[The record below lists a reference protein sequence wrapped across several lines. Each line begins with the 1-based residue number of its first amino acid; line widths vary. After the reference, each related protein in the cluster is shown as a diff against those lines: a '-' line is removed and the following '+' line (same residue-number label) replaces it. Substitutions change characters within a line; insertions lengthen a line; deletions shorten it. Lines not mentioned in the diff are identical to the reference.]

1 MADGNLEE
9 GWTTVHRQF
18 QGHPERLPPA
28 QRELHERTQIKEW
41 ESSDGHWSGI
51 GKHPADFTESKKLHH
66 KITVPQ
72 DNSLGWGTYG
82 RVEKVTHRTVCLAR
96 KWIQPRRGRTIEIL
110 REEAHVMERLDHD
123 HIVKLIGTYTFR
135 QRELYLLIWP
145 VAICNLDELLTDL
158 DDLRSGQGDRED
170 ITKRLMALGLTD
182 LSAIQGSVRDAASPG
197 SKGKCPLKFLQRIMG
212 CIGQAV
218 TYCHHSNIRHLDL
231 KPTNIL
237 LNPERVYLA
246 DFGIARDVNDQ
257 EKTTTIGHQGTPK
270 WRAPEIYDLKD
281 WSMKS
286 ADIYSLG
293 LIYLNIATA
302 VYHGNL
308 SAFYTVL
315 EDLVPRSRAEKLEG
329 FQQQLTL
336 HALATQQ
343 FHEATSPTVSP
354 RHILG
359 LTQRMLFLEPGSRPR
374 ADQVDHELVDL
385 GGIDQ
390 VYHSPCC
397 RKSTRYLSKR
407 IDNKLSATHRENVSL
422 KAEVERLKR
431 ENAGLVGMDETY
443 NMRLVNQERS
453 HAKHIENLTKSLT
466 KQLEEERE
474 KRKKAEGKMAQAQM
488 DMQARRHSRSGLPR
502 VEATQQTRSI
512 NTPEVGS
519 GLGIRMRPQTHPMPQ
534 TTVRPPPVSAS
545 SAAPSRPAVVTR
557 IPSEQAKAWVIRNA
571 AVMSS
576 GIPTPTRTTESPSP
590 NPQTPPTSALPSR
603 SSASRLPILAKIP
616 ATPRTSTPTLARD
629 PSLTDSTQA
638 SMSSSIFSRRS
649 FDTTTEAAPTPPA
662 VSPVIKKDTFDMTVR
677 EVPAPPTPNDEVPS
691 PVLSMPPSFSSVLS
705 SPRTATVDL
714 ASVAGSEISQDG
726 LAAVNVP
733 SLQSS
738 KSWAAVAGQ
747 GKGLARI
754 VISSPSKAPQSVPP
768 TAPASSGR
776 GRTRD
781 RRTPS
786 SGI

>member
-1 MADGNLEE
+1 MADGNLDE

-18 QGHPERLPPA
+18 QGHPDRLPPA

-170 ITKRLMALGLTD
+170 ITKRLMALGITD
-182 LSAIQGSVRDAASPG
+182 LSAIQGSVRDAASPV
-197 SKGKCPLKFLQRIMG
+197 SK
-212 CIGQAV
+212 
-218 TYCHHSNIRHLDL
+218 DL

-315 EDLVPRSRAEKLEG
+315 EDLVPRSRAEKLEK
-329 FQQQLTL
+329 FQQQLAL

-343 FHEATSPTVSP
+343 FHEPTSPTVSP

-359 LTQRMLFLEPGSRPR
+359 LTQRMLFLEPGNRPR

-407 IDNKLSATHRENVSL
+407 IDNRLFATHRENVSL

-488 DMQARRHSRSGLPR
+488 DMQARRHSESLGYSERGRNVKRHSNSGHC
-502 VEATQQTRSI
+502 SY
-512 NTPEVGS
+512 NGF
-519 GLGIRMRPQTHPMPQ
+519 
-534 TTVRPPPVSAS
+534 PVSEPANATNIGVAVPQLSVS
-545 SAAPSRPAVVTR
+545 SSHSSKDPGDPAHQHADSCSRP
-557 IPSEQAKAWVIRNA
+557 E
-571 AVMSS
+571 
-576 GIPTPTRTTESPSP
+576 
-590 NPQTPPTSALPSR
+590 L
-603 SSASRLPILAKIP
+603 
-616 ATPRTSTPTLARD
+616 D
-629 PSLTDSTQA
+629 
-638 SMSSSIFSRRS
+638 
-649 FDTTTEAAPTPPA
+649 
-662 VSPVIKKDTFDMTVR
+662 
-677 EVPAPPTPNDEVPS
+677 
-691 PVLSMPPSFSSVLS
+691 
-705 SPRTATVDL
+705 
-714 ASVAGSEISQDG
+714 
-726 LAAVNVP
+726 
-733 SLQSS
+733 
-738 KSWAAVAGQ
+738 
-747 GKGLARI
+747 
-754 VISSPSKAPQSVPP
+754 
-768 TAPASSGR
+768 
-776 GRTRD
+776 
-781 RRTPS
+781 
-786 SGI
+786 

>member
-270 WRAPEIYDLKD
+270 WRASEIYDLKD

-302 VYHGNL
+302 
-308 SAFYTVL
+308 
-315 EDLVPRSRAEKLEG
+315 
-329 FQQQLTL
+329 
-336 HALATQQ
+336 
-343 FHEATSPTVSP
+343 
-354 RHILG
+354 
-359 LTQRMLFLEPGSRPR
+359 
-374 ADQVDHELVDL
+374 
-385 GGIDQ
+385 
-390 VYHSPCC
+390 
-397 RKSTRYLSKR
+397 
-407 IDNKLSATHRENVSL
+407 NVSL

-431 ENAGLVGMDETY
+431 ENAGESLGYSERGRNVKRHPNSSSY
-443 NMRLVNQERS
+443 NGFPVSEPAN
-453 HAKHIENLTKSLT
+453 ATNIGVAIP
-466 KQLEEERE
+466 QLSVSSS
-474 KRKKAEGKMAQAQM
+474 
-488 DMQARRHSRSGLPR
+488 HSRKDPGDPAHEHADSC
-502 VEATQQTRSI
+502 
-512 NTPEVGS
+512 
-519 GLGIRMRPQTHPMPQ
+519 
-534 TTVRPPPVSAS
+534 
-545 SAAPSRPAVVTR
+545 SRP
-557 IPSEQAKAWVIRNA
+557 E
-571 AVMSS
+571 
-576 GIPTPTRTTESPSP
+576 
-590 NPQTPPTSALPSR
+590 L
-603 SSASRLPILAKIP
+603 
-616 ATPRTSTPTLARD
+616 D
-629 PSLTDSTQA
+629 
-638 SMSSSIFSRRS
+638 
-649 FDTTTEAAPTPPA
+649 
-662 VSPVIKKDTFDMTVR
+662 
-677 EVPAPPTPNDEVPS
+677 
-691 PVLSMPPSFSSVLS
+691 
-705 SPRTATVDL
+705 
-714 ASVAGSEISQDG
+714 
-726 LAAVNVP
+726 
-733 SLQSS
+733 
-738 KSWAAVAGQ
+738 
-747 GKGLARI
+747 
-754 VISSPSKAPQSVPP
+754 
-768 TAPASSGR
+768 
-776 GRTRD
+776 
-781 RRTPS
+781 
-786 SGI
+786 

>member
-1 MADGNLEE
+1 MADGNLDE

-182 LSAIQGSVRDAASPG
+182 FSAIQGSVRDAASSG
-197 SKGKCPLKFLQRIMG
+197 SKSKCPLKFLQRIMG

-315 EDLVPRSRAEKLEG
+315 EDLVPRSRAEKLEK
-329 FQQQLTL
+329 FQQQLAL

-343 FHEATSPTVSP
+343 FHEPTSPTVSP

-407 IDNKLSATHRENVSL
+407 IDNRLSATHRENVSL

-453 HAKHIENLTKSLT
+453 HARHIESLTKSLT

-474 KRKKAEGKMAQAQM
+474 KRRKAEGKMAQAQM

-502 VEATQQTRSI
+502 VEATQQIRST
-512 NTPEVGS
+512 NTPEIGS

-534 TTVRPPPVSAS
+534 TAVRPPPVSAP

-576 GIPTPTRTTESPSP
+576 GIPTPARTTDSPSP
-590 NPQTPPTSALPSR
+590 NPQTPPASALPSR

-629 PSLTDSTQA
+629 PSLTASTQA

-677 EVPAPPTPNDEVPS
+677 EVPAPPTSNDEAPS
-691 PVLSMPPSFSSVLS
+691 PVLSIPPSFSSVLS

-714 ASVAGSEISQDG
+714 ASVAGSEVSQEG
-726 LAAVNVP
+726 LAAIN
-733 SLQSS
+733 S
-738 KSWAAVAGQ
+738 
-747 GKGLARI
+747 
-754 VISSPSKAPQSVPP
+754 
-768 TAPASSGR
+768 
-776 GRTRD
+776 
-781 RRTPS
+781 
-786 SGI
+786 

>member
-1 MADGNLEE
+1 
-9 GWTTVHRQF
+9 
-18 QGHPERLPPA
+18 
-28 QRELHERTQIKEW
+28 
-41 ESSDGHWSGI
+41 
-51 GKHPADFTESKKLHH
+51 
-66 KITVPQ
+66 
-72 DNSLGWGTYG
+72 
-82 RVEKVTHRTVCLAR
+82 
-96 KWIQPRRGRTIEIL
+96 
-110 REEAHVMERLDHD
+110 MERLDHD

-158 DDLRSGQGDRED
+158 DDLRNGQGDRED

-182 LSAIQGSVRDAASPG
+182 VSAIQGGVRDAANPA

-315 EDLVPRSRAEKLEG
+315 EDLVPRSRAEKLEK
-329 FQQQLTL
+329 FQQQLIL

-343 FHEATSPTVSP
+343 FQENTSPTVSP
-354 RHILG
+354 RHVLG

-385 GGIDQ
+385 GGIEQ

-407 IDNKLSATHRENVSL
+407 IDNRLSATHRENVSL

-431 ENAGLVGMDETY
+431 ENVGLVGMDETY

-466 KQLEEERE
+466 KQLEEGRGE
-474 KRKKAEGKMAQAQM
+474 RKKLEEKMAQM

-502 VEATQQTRSI
+502 VEATQQTRST

-534 TTVRPPPVSAS
+534 TAVRPPPVSAP

-576 GIPTPTRTTESPSP
+576 GIPTPARTTDSPLP

-714 ASVAGSEISQDG
+714 ASVAGSEISQEG

-754 VISSPSKAPQSVPP
+754 VISSPSKASQSVAP
-768 TAPASSGR
+768 TAPTSAGR
-776 GRTRD
+776 GRNRD
-781 RRTPS
+781 RTTPS
-786 SGI
+786 SGM

>member
-1 MADGNLEE
+1 MAGGNLDE

-182 LSAIQGSVRDAASPG
+182 LSAIQGSVRDAANPG

-315 EDLVPRSRAEKLEG
+315 EDLVPRSRADKLEK

-359 LTQRMLFLEPGSRPR
+359 LTQKMLFLEPGSRPR

-385 GGIDQ
+385 GGIEQ

-407 IDNKLSATHRENVSL
+407 IDNRLSATHRENVSL

-431 ENAGLVGMDETY
+431 ENAGESLGYSERGRNVKRHPNSSSY
-443 NMRLVNQERS
+443 NGFPVSEPAN
-453 HAKHIENLTKSLT
+453 ATNIGVAIP
-466 KQLEEERE
+466 QLSVSSS
-474 KRKKAEGKMAQAQM
+474 
-488 DMQARRHSRSGLPR
+488 HSRKDPGDPAHQHADSC
-502 VEATQQTRSI
+502 
-512 NTPEVGS
+512 
-519 GLGIRMRPQTHPMPQ
+519 
-534 TTVRPPPVSAS
+534 
-545 SAAPSRPAVVTR
+545 SRP
-557 IPSEQAKAWVIRNA
+557 E
-571 AVMSS
+571 
-576 GIPTPTRTTESPSP
+576 
-590 NPQTPPTSALPSR
+590 L
-603 SSASRLPILAKIP
+603 
-616 ATPRTSTPTLARD
+616 D
-629 PSLTDSTQA
+629 
-638 SMSSSIFSRRS
+638 
-649 FDTTTEAAPTPPA
+649 
-662 VSPVIKKDTFDMTVR
+662 
-677 EVPAPPTPNDEVPS
+677 
-691 PVLSMPPSFSSVLS
+691 
-705 SPRTATVDL
+705 
-714 ASVAGSEISQDG
+714 
-726 LAAVNVP
+726 
-733 SLQSS
+733 
-738 KSWAAVAGQ
+738 
-747 GKGLARI
+747 
-754 VISSPSKAPQSVPP
+754 
-768 TAPASSGR
+768 
-776 GRTRD
+776 
-781 RRTPS
+781 
-786 SGI
+786 